1 MTNENSP
8 TPETPHPGDPIAEPS
23 SVPGA
28 SSGGEG
34 SPPSRKRWIA
44 AAAAAVGVALFAV
57 PLLRGPADRPAANS
71 EHTDASIERASGP
84 TCAAKASAKANLDFT
99 LKDINGANVHLT
111 DYKGKVVL
119 LNFWATW
126 CGPCKIE
133 IPWFTDFQKT
143 YKDREFAVIGVAM
156 DEDGWDS
163 VKPYIEQHK
172 MNYRVVIGNDQVSQL
187 FGSIDSLPTT
197 IVIDREGRIAS
208 MHIGLVA
215 KNTYQKEIEQLLE
228 APKDAPK
235 TGAMRAPGSEFAFVR
250 PN

>member
-1 MTNENSP
+1 MRS
-8 TPETPHPGDPIAEPS
+8 I
-23 SVPGA
+23 
-28 SSGGEG
+28 
-34 SPPSRKRWIA
+34 RRWTLFA
-44 AAAAAVGVALFAV
+44 AAFALMVSCTIPFRDDDTRV
-57 PLLRGPADRPAANS
+57 KN
-71 EHTDASIERASGP
+71 EKER
-84 TCAAKASAKANLDFT
+84 KATPDFS
-99 LKDINGANVHLT
+99 LKDSTGALVKLS

-143 YKDREFAVIGVAM
+143 YKDREFAVIGIAM

-172 MNYRVVIGNDQVSQL
+172 MNYRIVVGNDQVSQL
-187 FGSIDSLPTT
+187 FGSVDSLPTT
-197 IVIDREGRIAS
+197 LMIDREGRIAS

-215 KNTYQKEIEQLLE
+215 KNTYVKEIEQLLE
-228 APKDAPK
+228 APKDGPK
-235 TGAMRAPGSEFAFVR
+235 TGAVRAPGSEFAFVR

>member
-1 MTNENSP
+1 MPAQKLSLRS
-8 TPETPHPGDPIAEPS
+8 I
-23 SVPGA
+23 
-28 SSGGEG
+28 
-34 SPPSRKRWIA
+34 RRWTLFA
-44 AAAAAVGVALFAV
+44 AAFALMISCTV
-57 PLLRGPADRPAANS
+57 PFRDDDIRVKN
-71 EHTDASIERASGP
+71 EKER
-84 TCAAKASAKANLDFT
+84 KATPDFS
-99 LKDINGANVHLT
+99 LKDSTGTLVKLS

-143 YKDREFAVIGVAM
+143 YKDRDFAVIGVSM

-172 MNYRVVIGNDQVSQL
+172 MNYRVVVGNDQVSQL

-197 IVIDREGRIAS
+197 LIIDREGRIAS

-228 APKDAPK
+228 ASKDAPK

>member
-1 MTNENSP
+1 MPAKQLSF
-8 TPETPHPGDPIAEPS
+8 
-23 SVPGA
+23 
-28 SSGGEG
+28 G
-34 SPPSRKRWIA
+34 SIRRWTLFA
-44 AAAAAVGVALFAV
+44 AALVTIVSCTAPFRDDDVRVKKEKERKATPDFA
-57 PLLRGPADRPAANS
+57 
-71 EHTDASIERASGP
+71 
-84 TCAAKASAKANLDFT
+84 
-99 LKDINGANVHLT
+99 LKDSTGALVKLS

-143 YKDREFAVIGVAM
+143 YKDRDFAVIGVSM

-163 VKPYIEQHK
+163 VKPYVDQHK
-172 MNYRVVIGNDQVSQL
+172 MNYRVVVGNDEVSQL

-197 IVIDREGRIAS
+197 LIIDREGRIAS

-228 APKDAPK
+228 ASKDAPK
-235 TGAMRAPGSEFAFVR
+235 TGAVRPAGSEFAFVR
-250 PN
+250 AK

>member
-1 MTNENSP
+1 MPAQKLSLRS
-8 TPETPHPGDPIAEPS
+8 I
-23 SVPGA
+23 
-28 SSGGEG
+28 
-34 SPPSRKRWIA
+34 RRWTLFA
-44 AAAAAVGVALFAV
+44 AAFALMVSCTIPFRDDDTRV
-57 PLLRGPADRPAANS
+57 KN
-71 EHTDASIERASGP
+71 EKER
-84 TCAAKASAKANLDFT
+84 KATPDFS
-99 LKDINGANVHLT
+99 LKDSTGTLVKLS

-143 YKDREFAVIGVAM
+143 YKDREFAVIGIAM

-172 MNYRVVIGNDQVSQL
+172 MNYRIVVGNDQVSQL
-187 FGSIDSLPTT
+187 FGSVDSLPTT
-197 IVIDREGRIAS
+197 LMIDREGRIAS

-215 KNTYQKEIEQLLE
+215 KNTYVKEIEQLLE
-228 APKDAPK
+228 APKDGPK
-235 TGAMRAPGSEFAFVR
+235 TGAVRAPGSEFAFVR

>member
-1 MTNENSP
+1 MPAQKLSLRS
-8 TPETPHPGDPIAEPS
+8 I
-23 SVPGA
+23 
-28 SSGGEG
+28 
-34 SPPSRKRWIA
+34 RRWTLFA
-44 AAAAAVGVALFAV
+44 AAFALLVSCTIPFQD
-57 PLLRGPADRPAANS
+57 G
-71 EHTDASIERASGP
+71 DARVKNEKER
-84 TCAAKASAKANLDFT
+84 KATPDFS
-99 LKDINGANVHLT
+99 LKDSTGTLVKLS